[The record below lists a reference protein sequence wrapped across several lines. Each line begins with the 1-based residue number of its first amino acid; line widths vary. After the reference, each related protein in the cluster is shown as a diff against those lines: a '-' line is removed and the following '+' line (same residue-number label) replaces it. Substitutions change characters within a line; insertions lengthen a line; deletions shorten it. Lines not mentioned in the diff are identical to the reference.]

1 MNQLRLEKDRR
12 IEGNIIKDVTSI
24 FRLKKLNR

>member
-12 IEGNIIKDVTSI
+12 IEDNIIKDVTNI